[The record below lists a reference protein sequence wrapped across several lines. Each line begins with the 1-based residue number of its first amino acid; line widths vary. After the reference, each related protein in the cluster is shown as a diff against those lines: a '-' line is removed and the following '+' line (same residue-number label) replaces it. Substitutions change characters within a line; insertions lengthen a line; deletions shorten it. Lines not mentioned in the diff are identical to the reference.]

1 MPTSSA
7 LRIPGALLSALVFRY
22 SVKLFEIDELR
33 RKRRREHLHFLLLAA
48 RAQDRDQVTLYLYL
62 PLVQASCS
70 NSRALR
76 WERCLHMRV
85 VINVCVS
92 TASVILV
99 LRAKRHKGISVDSLP
114 AEKKRPLLIFRFE
127 PSDQHQ

>member
-7 LRIPGALLSALVFRY
+7 LRIPGALLSALDFRY
-22 SVKLFEIDELR
+22 SGKLFEIDELR
-33 RKRRREHLHFLLLAA
+33 HRRRREHLHFLLLAA

-76 WERCLHMRV
+76 WERCLHMHV
-85 VINVCVS
+85 VINICVS
-92 TASVILV
+92 AASVILV
-99 LRAKRHKGISVDSLP
+99 L
-114 AEKKRPLLIFRFE
+114 
-127 PSDQHQ
+127 